1 MGQFFG
7 LSILNVGRRPKCFN
21 KLIIQSIFKIPC
33 DEELPEIEDS
43 ELEEKL
49 HNINQINLD
58 ALYEE
63 GICPT
68 GNVNKNKRLL
78 TISFIVLKNYETIDQ
93 FKSGL
98 ENAVRTLTLKYN
110 SDNEMFFNAC
120 LLSAHFG
127 AFFT

>member
-21 KLIIQSIFKIPC
+21 KLI
-33 DEELPEIEDS
+33 EELPEIEDS

-98 ENAVRTLTLKYN
+98 ENAVRTLTLKDN

>member
-7 LSILNVGRRPKCFN
+7 LSILNIGRRPKCFN
-21 KLIIQSIFKIPC
+21 KLIFQSIFKIPC
-33 DEELPEIEDS
+33 DEEVPEIEDS

-58 ALYEE
+58 ALYKE

-98 ENAVRTLTLKYN
+98 ENAVRTLTLKDN
-110 SDNEMFFNAC
+110 SDNEMLFNAC